1 MTTITLEVPDELAAQ
16 VVALGGRL
24 PDLLTRA
31 LKPESAAKKEQTN
44 GAGISVPLY
53 REITDFLAAN
63 PSPEQIIAFKIS
75 AAAQQRLEDLLDN
88 NREEGLTVDET
99 AELDAYLQ
107 ARDLMILLKA
117 NAQSD
122 E

>member
-24 PDLLTRA
+24 PDLLARV
-31 LKPESAAKKEQTN
+31 LKPEPTVKN
-44 GAGISVPLY
+44 GLASSPLY
-53 REITDFLAAN
+53 REITDFLATD
-63 PSPEQIIAFKIS
+63 PSPEKIAGFKIS
-75 AAAQQRLEDLLDN
+75 AAAQNRLEDLLDKN
-88 NREEGLTVDET
+88 QEEGLTAKET

-117 NAQSD
+117 DAQPAL
-122 E
+122 

>member
-24 PDLLTRA
+24 PDLLARA
-31 LKPESAAKKEQTN
+31 LKSEPVAKRRLTN
-44 GAGISVPLY
+44 GAGVSIPLY
-53 REITDFLAAN
+53 REITDFLASN
-63 PSPEQIIAFKIS
+63 PSPEQVAAFKIS
-75 AAAQQRLEDLLDN
+75 GAAQKRLEDLLDK
-88 NREEGLTVDET
+88 NREDVLTAAET

-117 NAQSD
+117 DS
-122 E
+122 